1 MLRRVLTRL
10 TAALLL
16 CVFFSLSAF
25 AQGGYG
31 TGTGGTGTGGTYTP
45 PSGGYKSSTG
55 IAIGAGA
62 AAAATVAYLALRKPH
77 IVGCIEP
84 STDGLKLMNE
94 KDQNTY
100 TLDANGSDLK
110 PGARVELRGKK
121 EKDTSGKLTFRVSK
135 VSHDYG
141 TCKQ

>member
-1 MLRRVLTRL
+1 
-10 TAALLL
+10 
-16 CVFFSLSAF
+16 
-25 AQGGYG
+25 
-31 TGTGGTGTGGTYTP
+31 
-45 PSGGYKSSTG
+45 
-55 IAIGAGA
+55 
-62 AAAATVAYLALRKPH
+62 
-77 IVGCIEP
+77 
-84 STDGLKLMNE
+84 MNE